1 MLEEGLIIIMLP
13 KFSGFLLKDQTKL
26 YDNVAEFDSKHG
38 RLSAML
44 NINPAPRI
52 EWELEVIGESSL
64 DGFSVLDYQNNV
76 MPIEGHHFS
85 IPEPY
90 VTQSSSHVIGPINSL
105 VGVTANAYYYYANR
119 DYLMNRFIFLLP
131 NFRIQEASMT
141 GQEFIRKRSYKQEEP
156 EEF

>member
-1 MLEEGLIIIMLP
+1 MLP

-76 MPIEGHHFS
+76 MPIEG
-85 IPEPY
+85 
-90 VTQSSSHVIGPINSL
+90 
-105 VGVTANAYYYYANR
+105 
-119 DYLMNRFIFLLP
+119 
-131 NFRIQEASMT
+131 
-141 GQEFIRKRSYKQEEP
+141 
-156 EEF
+156 